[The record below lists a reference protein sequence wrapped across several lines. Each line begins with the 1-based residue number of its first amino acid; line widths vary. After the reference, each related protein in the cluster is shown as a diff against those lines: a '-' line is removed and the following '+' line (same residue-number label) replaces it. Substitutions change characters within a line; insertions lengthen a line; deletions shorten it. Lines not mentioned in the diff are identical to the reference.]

1 VGANSRTIIHSIDE
15 DRRRSSFSA
24 NPRKITCK
32 FDTREKIGISF
43 ALQSRRSVA
52 SFITR
57 FGKEVQMLVLSRKEG
72 SHLVIGDDIIVKV
85 TKIRGNRVS
94 IAIDAPPEVSIRRG
108 EILKVEVA
116 SKTTKGNQ
124 RSATSDPSVPNVA
137 AYHA

>member
-1 VGANSRTIIHSIDE
+1 
-15 DRRRSSFSA
+15 
-24 NPRKITCK
+24 
-32 FDTREKIGISF
+32 
-43 ALQSRRSVA
+43 
-52 SFITR
+52 
-57 FGKEVQMLVLSRKEG
+57 MLVLSRKEG
-72 SHLVIGDDIIVKV
+72 SHVVIGDDIIVKV

-116 SKTTKGNQ
+116 SKSTKGNQ